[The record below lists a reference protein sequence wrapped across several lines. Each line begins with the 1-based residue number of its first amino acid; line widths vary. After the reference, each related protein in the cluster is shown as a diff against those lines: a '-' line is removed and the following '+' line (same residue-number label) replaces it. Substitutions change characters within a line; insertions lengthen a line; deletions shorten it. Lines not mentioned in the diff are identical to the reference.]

1 MSDVPGKTELGVR
14 KSRQTWFGKIAS
26 IFNRRSL
33 GDEVWE
39 ELEELL
45 VSADVG
51 VETTGKLL
59 TKVRQ
64 RVKTDR
70 LSESSQIREAL
81 KEEMVSLLSIP
92 SSRPFASLRVT
103 SCPSE
108 PVSSRHSERFVPCH
122 SDPERSEGEESG
134 PVVGEGGERSRSAPN
149 RLNQKEEPPRIILV
163 VGVNGSGKTTSIAK
177 LAYAL
182 TSEGQRV
189 ILAAADTFRA
199 AAIEQL
205 RHWGAKVGAEVI
217 AHQPG
222 GDPGAVAY
230 DAIQAG
236 YSRHAQA
243 VIIDTAG
250 RLHTKSNLMQ
260 ELKKVKRVVAKHDAS
275 APHQVLLVMDATT
288 GQNGL
293 AQARHFTEAV
303 DVTDIFL
310 AKLDGTARGGI
321 VFAVCDQ
328 LRIPIS
334 YIGTGEKPEDMAPFD
349 ARVFVNAI
357 L

>member
-1 MSDVPGKTELGVR
+1 LFDWLKKTELGVKR
-14 KSRQTWFGKIAS
+14 SREAWFGKIAN
-26 IFNRRSL
+26 IFNRSSF

-51 VETTGKLL
+51 VETTSKLL
-59 TKVRQ
+59 SRVKQ
-64 RVKTDR
+64 RVKVDK
-70 LSESSQIREAL
+70 LSDSFQIQEAL
-81 KEEMVSLLSIP
+81 KKEMVSLLSIP
-92 SSRPFASLRVT
+92 LKANQAH
-103 SCPSE
+103 E
-108 PVSSRHSERFVPCH
+108 Q
-122 SDPERSEGEESG
+122 
-134 PVVGEGGERSRSAPN
+134 GGDSP
-149 RLNQKEEPPRIILV
+149 LIILV

-177 LAYAL
+177 LAHAY
-182 TSEGQRV
+182 TSQGRRV

-205 RHWGAKVGAEVI
+205 KHWGTKAGAEVI
-217 AHQPG
+217 AHQSG

-230 DAIQAG
+230 DALQAG

-250 RLHTKSNLMQ
+250 RLHTKFNLME
-260 ELKKVKRVVAKHDAS
+260 ELKKIKRVVAKHDAS

-293 AQARHFTEAV
+293 AQAKHFTEAV
-303 DVTDIFL
+303 GVTGIFL

-321 VFAVCDQ
+321 IFAICDE
-328 LRIPIS
+328 LNIPIS
-334 YIGTGEKPEDMAPFD
+334 YIGTGEKLQDIALFD
-349 ARVFVNAI
+349 AEVFVNAI
-357 L
+357 FS

>member
-1 MSDVPGKTELGVR
+1 VLLYTNTLDYGGNLFDWLKKTELGVKR
-14 KSRQTWFGKIAS
+14 SREAWFGKIAN
-26 IFNRRSL
+26 IFNRSSF

-51 VETTGKLL
+51 VETTSKLL
-59 TKVRQ
+59 SRVKQ
-64 RVKTDR
+64 RVKVDK
-70 LSESSQIREAL
+70 LSDSFQIQEAL
-81 KEEMVSLLSIP
+81 KKEMVSLLSIP
-92 SSRPFASLRVT
+92 LKANQAH
-103 SCPSE
+103 E
-108 PVSSRHSERFVPCH
+108 Q
-122 SDPERSEGEESG
+122 
-134 PVVGEGGERSRSAPN
+134 GGDSP
-149 RLNQKEEPPRIILV
+149 LIILV

-177 LAYAL
+177 LAHAY
-182 TSEGQRV
+182 TSQGRRV

-205 RHWGAKVGAEVI
+205 KHWGTKAGAEVI
-217 AHQPG
+217 AHQSG

-230 DAIQAG
+230 DALQAG

-250 RLHTKSNLMQ
+250 RLHTKFNLME
-260 ELKKVKRVVAKHDAS
+260 ELKKIKRVVAKHDAS

-293 AQARHFTEAV
+293 AQAKHFTEAV
-303 DVTDIFL
+303 GVTGIFL

-321 VFAVCDQ
+321 IFAICDE
-328 LRIPIS
+328 LNIPIS
-334 YIGTGEKPEDMAPFD
+334 YIGTGEKLQDIALFD
-349 ARVFVNAI
+349 AEVFVNAI
-357 L
+357 FS